1 MSGKYAQYRYR
12 TLNPA
17 AFERLHTI
25 DYKALALFFLL
36 TVVLALVA
44 YQPVHAAYGGKY
56 PYKATAT
63 VGMVTDIVKEVAGD
77 RAEVTNIIG
86 AGVDPHLY
94 NPTRSDV
101 SLLLK
106 SDVIFYAGL
115 LLEGQMSDVLI
126 KVSRRRPVYAVTEL
140 LKESY
145 LIHDAETNHSD
156 PHVWMD
162 VQGWMKAVE
171 VVSVSLCEFDPK
183 HSELYKKNEAAYL
196 KKLEKLDAYARKV
209 IDTIPR
215 EQRVMITAHDAFS
228 YMGRAYNLEVQG
240 IQGLSTESEAGL
252 KDINRIVD
260 ELVSR
265 KIPAVFVE
273 TSVSDKNVRA
283 LIEGARSRGH
293 AVVIGGELFSDAMGK
308 KGTYEGTYIGMIDHN
323 VTTITRAL
331 GGNAPAMGMQGKL
344 TSH

>member
-1 MSGKYAQYRYR
+1 MHVKYASSRNETRSLPALATTHRVAYKFIRLVLWLSVALAFVAVKPAGADYSGKYPFR
-12 TLNPA
+12 
-17 AFERLHTI
+17 
-25 DYKALALFFLL
+25 
-36 TVVLALVA
+36 
-44 YQPVHAAYGGKY
+44 
-56 PYKATAT
+56 ATAT
-63 VGMVTDIVKEVAGD
+63 VGMVADIVKQVAGD

-145 LIHDAETNHSD
+145 LIHDPETNHSD

-171 VVSVSLCEFDPK
+171 VVSASLCEFDPK
-183 HSELYKKNEAAYL
+183 HTDIYKKNEAAYL
-196 KKLEKLDAYARKV
+196 KKLENLDAYAKKV
-209 IDTIPR
+209 IGTIPR

-228 YMGRAYNLEVQG
+228 YMGRAYKLEVQG

-273 TSVSDKNVRA
+273 TSVSDKNVKA

-308 KGTYEGTYIGMIDHN
+308 MGTYEGTYIGMIDHN
-323 VTTITRAL
+323 VTTIARAL
-331 GGNAPAMGMQGKL
+331 GGNAPPTGMQGKL
-344 TSH
+344 ASH